1 MNLISCTLL
10 TMQEQKFREIRIN
23 ILLFYYSCDSQFE
36 ITFVFKTLEWIYD
49 WKHIY
54 FSFGFLWLHVRF
66 LKIPKIKKIF
76 GLKKILRLFMH
87 GTRVNPNF
95 AGLFLGFSTE
105 DIDFKIPF
113 NFDTFWV
120 IFQIYASPG
129 IWLITIAVIITSL
142 MPYLFV
148 ETIKSYWKYLQNLTK
163 VLIGKKV
170 YKVNGGF
177 DNDAFENSY
186 L

>member
-1 MNLISCTLL
+1 M
-10 TMQEQKFREIRIN
+10 F
-23 ILLFYYSCDSQFE
+23 F
-36 ITFVFKTLEWIYD
+36 
-49 WKHIY
+49 
-54 FSFGFLWLHVRF
+54 
-66 LKIPKIKKIF
+66 
-76 GLKKILRLFMH
+76 RLFMH
-87 GTRVNPNF
+87 GTRADPNF
-95 AGLFLGFSTE
+95 AGLFLGFSTDDKDFFSDM
-105 DIDFKIPF
+105 DINIPF

-120 IFQIYASPG
+120 IFQLYASPG
-129 IWLITIAVIITSL
+129 IWLVTIAVIITSL

-177 DNDAFENSY
+177 DNDAFENSN